1 MASWS
6 SGGSDEIPGDLNQD
20 GKLDSTDLQ
29 LLRNLLEQNE
39 AMPGLFDQLPPALMA
54 RLDVN
59 GDGQID
65 YNDVIELC
73 QTILKQESSLPQDV
87 TDKFASLRNKVRS
100 QTE

>member
-1 MASWS
+1 MTSWS
-6 SGGSDEIPGDLNQD
+6 SEGSEEIPGDLNQD

-39 AMPGLFDQLPPALMA
+39 AMPGLFEQLPPSLMA

-73 QTILKQESSLPQDV
+73 QTILKQEGTIPRDI
-87 TDKFASLRNKVRS
+87 TDKFTSLRNRIRS